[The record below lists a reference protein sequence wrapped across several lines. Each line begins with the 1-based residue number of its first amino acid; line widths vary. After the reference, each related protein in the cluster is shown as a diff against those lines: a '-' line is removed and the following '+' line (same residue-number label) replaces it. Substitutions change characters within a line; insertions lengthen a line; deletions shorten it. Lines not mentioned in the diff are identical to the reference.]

1 MKLIRAVLGTILAM
15 IFICKVATT
24 LVSAWNPF

>member
-15 IFICKVATT
+15 TFICKVAAT